1 VRSFL
6 LPLLALLACNNSGK
20 SNDSVDTM
28 KPVVECDEDGDGY
41 CANEG
46 DCDDGDAS
54 IFPGAVES
62 CDGID
67 NNCNGTADEGALLSF
82 YPDQDNDGFGDPL
95 APQEACEA
103 PSGFL
108 TDHTD
113 CDDATATIYPGALE
127 VCDQIDNN
135 CDGNVDE
142 GLTSLWFADG
152 DEDGYGDPNIFRD
165 TCVAPDGYVADN
177 TDCDDSSARA
187 YPGNIEICDQLDNNC
202 DGQVDE
208 GVSTIWYA
216 DFDEDGYG
224 SPTLSQSSC
233 TPPAGYVQDASDCD
247 DLLATAYPGAPE
259 VCNGVDDDCDG
270 TVDEND
276 AVDVSRWYVDGD
288 QDGYGDSNSSIDACT
303 APLGYAA
310 AGGDCDDAVAAVNP
324 GATEICDGLDND
336 CDGSIDVNA
345 VDASTWYVDLDGDN
359 HGSLVATTLSCTR
372 PSGYSATADDCNDA
386 TVLAYPGATEVCD
399 YLDNDCDGTVDVNAA
414 DAQTWFVDTDAD
426 GYGENGTGALYCQA
440 PYGYAANNL
449 DCDDADGNV
458 HPSAPEYCDGIDQDC
473 DGVAD
478 DSAVDASRWYLDADG
493 DNFGDPSI
501 YAYSCSEPAGYV
513 PNALDCDDAASGI
526 YPTADEYCDGVDEDC
541 DGTID
546 ENAADAQRYYSD
558 LDGDGYGD
566 PSSFQDA
573 CTAPA
578 NSSLNTLDC
587 DDSSAT
593 TYPTAN
599 EFCNGTDD
607 DCDGSIDEGAIDVHI
622 WYQDTDGDG
631 FGQQTSSAFGCTAPT
646 GYVASSADCDDSDSA
661 VAPGQDEYCNGVDD
675 DCDGTADDNPV
686 NGVEW
691 HPDADGDGYG
701 NMYLSVTA
709 CSAPGGYYA
718 DNSDC
723 NDADAAINPEG
734 AEAWYDGVDSDCNG
748 SEDPDFCTEEPP
760 IGTVS
765 TDPTCT
771 YVPTGSFNPTVEW
784 SISSFATYANYKHVI
799 MAPMVGELTD
809 DNGDGAIDQE
819 DTPDIAFVA
828 FSRASGAGS
837 DGVLRIV
844 SGTGYVEKLAVS
856 SKSYNSVSYAPYRYS
871 NIALGDID
879 NDGETEI
886 VATVYRS
893 SNSTCY
899 TGAYDVSGNLE
910 WVYTATAV
918 GCRSHAPALADL
930 EGDGDVEVIMGR
942 LVLNGNGTLQANGT
956 GGQGY
961 YSAYSNSGFMS
972 FAADLDADGD
982 QEVIA
987 GSSIYNANGSSFC
1000 ATGTTDGYPAVANL
1014 DSDAQGEFVVV
1025 AGGTIRVF
1033 DTNCTQLYSY
1043 SVYGGGYGGPPTIAD
1058 YDGDGHPEIGLPG
1071 NTYYTVYEVDGT
1083 RLWSAAITDASSHS
1097 TGSSVFDFE
1106 GDGSA
1111 EVVYADETRLWV
1123 FDGAT
1128 GSVLVQNSQHGS
1140 GTVNEYP
1147 TIADID
1153 GDGNAEIVVPNDNTY
1168 TGLTVLGD
1176 ADDEWVNARMLWN
1189 QHAYSVNNINDDLTI
1204 PSNPGNNWSDSNSF
1218 RQGLQGTMSPLDA
1231 PNLSVDAWGSCQ
1243 SACGQDV
1250 DILAQVL
1257 NDGLVRVGAATTL
1270 VLYGEDASGARTEL
1284 DRTTLG
1290 TTLGA
1295 GARSAT
1301 STFTLT
1307 AAEVLSYAALIV
1319 VADADG
1325 DTNECDEA
1333 DNEMEVDVALVCN

>member
-1 VRSFL
+1 
-6 LPLLALLACNNSGK
+6 
-20 SNDSVDTM
+20 M
-28 KPVVECDEDGDGY
+28 KTVVACDEDGDGF

-46 DCDDGDAS
+46 DCDDGNDR
-54 IFPGAVES
+54 IYPGAPEI

-67 NNCNGTADEGALLSF
+67 DNCDGTADEGVLLSF
-82 YPDQDNDGFGDPL
+82 YPDLDNDGFGDALSPR
-95 APQEACEA
+95 EACEA
-103 PSGFL
+103 PDGYLPDNS
-108 TDHTD
+108 D
-113 CDDATATIYPGALE
+113 CDDSTSTIYPGALE

-135 CDGNVDE
+135 CDGNIDE

-165 TCVAPDGYVADN
+165 TCVAPDGYIADN

-187 YPGNIEICDQLDNNC
+187 YPGNIEVCDQLDNDC
-202 DGQVDE
+202 DGQTDE
-208 GVSTIWYA
+208 DVSTIWYA

-224 SPTLSQSSC
+224 SPALSQTSC

-247 DLLATAYPGAPE
+247 DLLATSYPGATE
-259 VCNGVDDDCDG
+259 YCNGADDDCDG

-276 AVDVSRWYVDGD
+276 AANVSRWYADAD
-288 QDGYGDSNSSIDACT
+288 QDGYGDNNVAIDACA
-303 APLGYAA
+303 APLGYVATA
-310 AGGDCDDAVAAVNP
+310 GDCDDTLAAINP
-324 GATEICDGLDND
+324 GATEICDSLDND
-336 CDGSIDVNA
+336 CDGSTDVNA
-345 VDASTWYVDLDGDN
+345 VDATTWYVDLDGDN
-359 HGSLVATTLSCTR
+359 HGSLVATTSSCTR
-372 PSGYSATADDCNDA
+372 PTGYSATSDDCNDA

-414 DAQTWFVDTDAD
+414 DAQTWYVDADSD
-426 GYGENGTGALYCQA
+426 GYGESATGLLYCQA
-440 PYGYAANNL
+440 PYGFASNDL
-449 DCDDADGNV
+449 DCDDSDGNV
-458 HPSAPEYCDGIDQDC
+458 HPSAPEYCDGVDQDC

-478 DSAVDASRWYLDADG
+478 DSAVDATRWYLDTDS
-493 DNFGDPSI
+493 DSFGDPNV
-501 YAYSCSEPAGYV
+501 YAYSCSQPAGYV
-513 PNALDCDDAASGI
+513 PNALDCDDAASGV
-526 YPTADEYCDGVDEDC
+526 YPTADEYCDGIDEDC
-541 DGTID
+541 DGNID
-546 ENAADAQRYYSD
+546 DNAADAQRYYD
-558 LDGDGYGD
+558 DVDGDGYGD

-593 TYPTAN
+593 TYPSAN
-599 EFCNGTDD
+599 ELCNGNDD
-607 DCDGSIDEGAIDVHI
+607 DCDGSIDEGAIDIQI
-622 WYQDTDGDG
+622 WYQDADGDG
-631 FGQQTSSAFGCTAPT
+631 FGQQTSSSFGCTAPA
-646 GYVASSADCDDSDSA
+646 GYVASSSDCDDGDSA
-661 VAPGQDEYCNGVDD
+661 IAPGLDEYCNGVDD
-675 DCDGTADDNPV
+675 DCDGTVDDNPV

-709 CSAPGGYYA
+709 CAAPGGYYA
-718 DNSDC
+718 DDSDC
-723 NDADAAINPEG
+723 NDADATINPEG
-734 AEAWYDGVDSDCNG
+734 AEDWYDGVDSNCDG
-748 SEDPDFCTEEPP
+748 SEDPDFCSEEPP
-760 IGTVS
+760 VGTVS

-809 DNGDGAIDQE
+809 DNGDGAIDQD

-856 SKSYNSVSYAPYRYS
+856 SKTYNSVSYAPYRYS

-879 NDGETEI
+879 NDGEIEI

-893 SNSTCY
+893 SNSSCY

-930 EGDGDVEVIMGR
+930 EGDGDVEVMMGR
-942 LVLNGNGTLQANGT
+942 LILNGNGTLQANGT

-961 YSAYSNSGFMS
+961 YSTYSNSGFMS
-972 FAADLDADGD
+972 FAADMDQDGD
-982 QEVIA
+982 QEVVA
-987 GSSIYNANGSSFC
+987 GSSIYNYDGSSFC

-1014 DSDAQGEFVVV
+1014 DSDASGEFVVV

-1043 SVYGGGYGGPPTIAD
+1043 AVYGGGYGGPPTIAD
-1058 YDGDGHPEIGLPG
+1058 YDGDGTPEIGLPG
-1071 NTYYTVYEVDGT
+1071 NTYYTVYEINGT

-1204 PSNPGNNWSDSNSF
+1204 PSNPGTNWSDSNSF

-1325 DTNECDEA
+1325 DANECDEA
-1333 DNEMEVDVALVCN
+1333 DNEMEVDVSLVCN